1 MIVPLMSQLVL
12 SLCWSL
18 EEEGSKGI
26 PQKQDKLASKSEG
39 KEQETKVSFFNIL
52 VLSPGVV
59 HI

>member
-1 MIVPLMSQLVL
+1 MSQLVL